1 MITKPFTIPVV
12 RIWCVHLICLWGA
25 SGMADAQALNYVGDI
40 QPLLENRC
48 YRCHGPEKRK
58 GGLRLDMKA
67 AVWQGGD
74 SGDAAIVPGEADQSL
89 LFRLV
94 SSKDDQER
102 MPPANAKEAPLTD
115 DELGM
120 LRRWINAGADW
131 PETGSSVILAEPG
144 ELKVTE
150 EDRQHWAFRPLTDP
164 MPPSP
169 QEKSWQQTPV
179 DAFILHVQEAKQ
191 VTPSQP
197 ADARTLIRRLYLDLI
212 GLPPSPEEMSDW
224 TRRIDQSST
233 EVELLVESLLHSP
246 HYGERWGR
254 HWLDVARY
262 ADSNGMELDADRPN
276 AYRYR
281 DFVIRAMNDDLSFD
295 EFVRWQLAGDEIAPG
310 HPDAIAA
317 TGFLAAGVNTILP
330 DKQMVEEK
338 LRNRANELDDIVST
352 TGQAMLGLT
361 LACCRCHDHKYDP
374 VSSRDYYRLIRV
386 FTSGDRAE
394 VPLVSPE
401 EAERHQQMVADWKK
415 SYDEAVRERDQW
427 LKNARKPV
435 EDQLR
440 RERIESLDISDAEK
454 QVLLGSSEEPTAK
467 KLAERFKKQ
476 LSLSDSD
483 YVAALPEQSQQRW
496 KAFNQHISEIKKHE
510 PDPLPLAYAFSDF
523 GPEPE
528 ETWFFERGNFMA
540 RNEQM
545 DLGFLT
551 VLTSGKTA
559 KAYWNEA
566 KANPLRDDSTYQRR
580 ALAEWMT
587 DLDHG
592 AGALLARVMVN
603 RVWQRHFGEGLVR
616 TPSDFG
622 TRGERPTH
630 PELLDWLATEFVRSG
645 WSIKHLHRL
654 MLNSAT
660 YQQSSGYR
668 PAMASID
675 LENRLWWRQLPAR
688 LEAEAL
694 RDAMLSVAGQ
704 LNLEAFGPSFK
715 PPIQQE
721 AMQARNVRNPYPKDA
736 KDTARTRRRS
746 VYMFHKRVVQYPLMQ
761 AFDAPDAQ
769 QSCGRRMNTT
779 VAPQALALL
788 NDPFVRLRAGD
799 LAERI
804 REEVGDDREAQVK
817 RAFEL
822 ALNRAPQAAESNE
835 ATAFL
840 AQQTD
845 ERAHRGES
853 SASLAVLTDFC
864 HALFGLNEFIYVD

>member
-1 MITKPFTIPVV
+1 MFDRFKVMRAAPRSCTLF
-12 RIWCVHLICLWGA
+12 ICLWGW
-25 SGMADAQALNYVGDI
+25 ALNVFAQQVDYISDI
-40 QPLLENRC
+40 QPLLEDRC

-74 SGDAAIVPGEADQSL
+74 SGDAAIVPGEADQSP

-94 SSKDDQER
+94 SSKDDQQR
-102 MPPANAKEAPLTD
+102 MPPANAREAPLTHG
-115 DELGM
+115 ELEM
-120 LRRWINAGADW
+120 LRRWIHAGADW

-169 QEKSWQQTPV
+169 QEKLWQQTPV
-179 DAFILHVQEAKQ
+179 DAFILHAQEENQLA
-191 VTPSQP
+191 PSQP

-281 DFVIRAMNDDLSFD
+281 DFVIRAMNDDLPFD

-310 HPDAIAA
+310 HLDAIAA

-374 VSSRDYYRLIRV
+374 VSSRDYYRLTRV

-415 SYDEAVRERDQW
+415 SYDEVVRERDQW

-440 RERIESLDISDAEK
+440 RERIEGLSEGTEADVGAEPVAIGELWLRNLTLEKNGWGIS
-454 QVLLGSSEEPTAK
+454 
-467 KLAERFKKQ
+467 
-476 LSLSDSD
+476 
-483 YVAALPEQSQQRW
+483 QSQLNVVTLNTEEGRV
-496 KAFNQHISEIKKHE
+496 KAPRCILAVSKTEDNKPVLMIYGKNEQ
-510 PDPLPLAYAFSDF
+510 PLLTLPLSKVQKNQ
-523 GPEPE
+523 
-528 ETWFFERGNFMA
+528 T
-540 RNEQM
+540 
-545 DLGFLT
+545 
-551 VLTSGKTA
+551 K
-559 KAYWNEA
+559 
-566 KANPLRDDSTYQRR
+566 PLD
-580 ALAEWMT
+580 M
-587 DLDHG
+587 
-592 AGALLARVMVN
+592 
-603 RVWQRHFGEGLVR
+603 
-616 TPSDFG
+616 
-622 TRGERPTH
+622 
-630 PELLDWLATEFVRSG
+630 
-645 WSIKHLHRL
+645 
-654 MLNSAT
+654 
-660 YQQSSGYR
+660 
-668 PAMASID
+668 
-675 LENRLWWRQLPAR
+675 
-688 LEAEAL
+688 
-694 RDAMLSVAGQ
+694 
-704 LNLEAFGPSFK
+704 
-715 PPIQQE
+715 
-721 AMQARNVRNPYPKDA
+721 
-736 KDTARTRRRS
+736 
-746 VYMFHKRVVQYPLMQ
+746 
-761 AFDAPDAQ
+761 
-769 QSCGRRMNTT
+769 
-779 VAPQALALL
+779 
-788 NDPFVRLRAGD
+788 
-799 LAERI
+799 
-804 REEVGDDREAQVK
+804 
-817 RAFEL
+817 
-822 ALNRAPQAAESNE
+822 
-835 ATAFL
+835 
-840 AQQTD
+840 
-845 ERAHRGES
+845 
-853 SASLAVLTDFC
+853 SASDD
-864 HALFGLNEFIYVD
+864 GKVDLC